1 MGLKDDFQAM
11 SLNCSKFTVP
21 PCFCSRSS
29 RIGLSA
35 SSLKIGLPDRS
46 KAAWTLA
53 LSNAPS
59 PFTSMALKALSI
71 SRSISAG
78 GLGLSSDG
86 PGLPSDGSGLSS
98 ASVGP
103 MDIDSEKPL
112 DIRREPL
119 TLAAVGT
126 VPGTETLV
134 GIMSSFE
141 PLRAIPVAEFGCGVS
156 GRVSGIGGRARM
168 LALADALWN
177 RSNEVRQQLFYA
189 RRAGLLCRLRSLG
202 ELPCRSYCADL
213 T

>member
-1 MGLKDDFQAM
+1 
-11 SLNCSKFTVP
+11 
-21 PCFCSRSS
+21 
-29 RIGLSA
+29 
-35 SSLKIGLPDRS
+35 
-46 KAAWTLA
+46 
-53 LSNAPS
+53 
-59 PFTSMALKALSI
+59 
-71 SRSISAG
+71 
-78 GLGLSSDG
+78 
-86 PGLPSDGSGLSS
+86 
-98 ASVGP
+98 

-112 DIRREPL
+112 DIRREPR

-168 LALADALWN
+168 LGLADALWN

-213 T
+213 TWSHFERPRETTPTEHTRGTGHCVRACVRVLSLIHI